1 MVRVDIN
8 LSGARKKIS
17 QNNVKRGRYAFANQA
32 LADMNPFVPMDE
44 GILRQSAT
52 VDIDGKG
59 INYNMPYAARLF
71 YLPMYNYTTPGTG
84 PRWDMKAKRLFMS
97 SWIDAFKKGADW

>member
-17 QNNVKRGRYAFANQA
+17 QNNVKRGRYTFANQV